1 VRGGE
6 GAERALEERLAI
18 AEAVAAQKE
27 ESGQERRFVSKR
39 GRGVVRVPDRA
50 CADKAQAERLL
61 VLKVDPDVAPRALAF
76 DPEVDAR
83 LAPRFGGPVACSV
96 GVGPI
101 GREEGCGG
109 GRGERTEGDFG
120 RGRIERGERVAE
132 P

>member
-1 VRGGE
+1 MRRVRKG
-6 GAERALEERLAI
+6 
-18 AEAVAAQKE
+18 
-27 ESGQERRFVSKR
+27 
-39 GRGVVRVPDRA
+39 GRGDVRVPDRA

-61 VLKVDPDVAPRALAF
+61 VLKVDPDVAPRALAL

-83 LAPRFGGPVACSV
+83 LAPRFGGPVARGA

-101 GREEGCGG
+101 GREEGGGG
-109 GRGERTEGDFG
+109 GRGERAEGDFG